1 MKNLFKM
8 VSLFLLI
15 AVSIS
20 ITAQTKFTNRN
31 NDERLANR
39 IVTTTD
45 VVTKIDS
52 VDITNNNEIGII
64 QVTMI
69 GYAKDSASGVTGI
82 KQCRYNK
89 VDGVLTMGT
98 VTDLL
103 TTVTDAE
110 LGAATFGLLNSNGK
124 VYVTVTGV
132 DAVSITWTCLIKRKS
147 VSTVL

>member
-1 MKNLFKM
+1 MLMAF
-8 VSLFLLI
+8 
-15 AVSIS
+15 SIPS
-20 ITAQTKFTNRN
+20 NAQTKFTNRN
-31 NDERLANR
+31 NDERLAER
-39 IVTTTD
+39 IFTTTD
-45 VVTKIDS
+45 VLTKMDS
-52 VDITNNNEIGII
+52 VKISDNEIGIL

-103 TTVTDAE
+103 TTTTDAE
-110 LGAATFGLLNSNGK
+110 LSGATFGLLNSNNK
-124 VYVTVTGV
+124 IYVTVTGLNGV
-132 DAVSITWTCLIKRKS
+132 TITWTCLVKRKS

>member
-1 MKNLFKM
+1 MKNLFKI
-8 VSLFLLI
+8 LCFLMLM
-15 AVSIS
+15 AFSIPS
-20 ITAQTKFTNRN
+20 NAQTKFTNRN
-31 NDERLANR
+31 NDERLAER
-39 IVTTTD
+39 IFTTTD
-45 VVTKIDS
+45 VLTKMDS
-52 VDITNNNEIGII
+52 VTISDNEIGIL

-69 GYAKDSASGVTGI
+69 GYAKDSSAGVTGI

-110 LGAATFGLLNSNGK
+110 LGDATFGLLNSNEK
-124 VYVTVTGV
+124 IYVTVTGV
-132 DAVSITWTCLIKRKS
+132 ADVTVTWTCLIKRKS